1 MKMAVFECGSSSYR
15 LHRSVRTAKVQWRGK
30 AVAAATALKEAIIKQ
45 TALFHTHREGGATM
59 IEHHGWQV
67 ASFFTTPADEAART
81 RESVGLADVSWMSK
95 FNLQGHGLKNPPDL
109 GPEAFLWPL
118 GRLQSLVTCEPAA
131 GAAVKQRLQQFQK
144 NATDAFLPAPIYVTE
159 VTSVYAQLLLAGPRS
174 RDVLNKLTS
183 LDLSESARGNLT
195 CAQATVAHVHAIV
208 LRQDLAGILAY
219 HLLVGRD
226 YGESVWESVLH
237 AGHEFQITPFGLQAL
252 RQLQGQ

>member
-1 MKMAVFECGSSSYR
+1 
-15 LHRSVRTAKVQWRGK
+15 
-30 AVAAATALKEAIIKQ
+30 
-45 TALFHTHREGGATM
+45 M
-59 IEHHGWQV
+59 IEHHSWQV
-67 ASFFTTPADEAART
+67 PSSFTARDDEAART

-95 FNLQGHGLKNPPDL
+95 FHLQGHGLKTPPDL
-109 GPEAFLWPL
+109 GPEASVWPL
-118 GRLQSLVTCEPAA
+118 GRLQYLVMCAP
-131 GAAVKQRLQQFQK
+131 GASDAVKVLISNVAPGFSPAR
-144 NATDAFLPAPIYVTE
+144 AFAGRRPASADLKVGPTLPPPIYVTE

-174 RDVLNKLTS
+174 REVLSKLTS
-183 LDLSESARGNLT
+183 LNLSENARGNLT
-195 CAQATVAHVHAIV
+195 GAQANVAHVHAIV